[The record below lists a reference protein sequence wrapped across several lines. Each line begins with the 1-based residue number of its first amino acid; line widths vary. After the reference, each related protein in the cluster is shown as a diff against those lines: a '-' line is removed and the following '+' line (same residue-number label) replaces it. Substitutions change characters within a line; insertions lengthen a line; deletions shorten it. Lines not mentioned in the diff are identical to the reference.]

1 MVAFEVYDLVFLAL
15 FLIFVVVFLSMR
27 RKNLQRQGILFLY
40 KTKLGIKFIDWVS
53 KVCEKPLR
61 VIQYVILI
69 SGFGLMIG
77 IVWMLSKST
86 YLYLTT
92 SIAQVI
98 RAPPV
103 FPVIPYFPKIFG
115 LESLFPPLYFTYF
128 IVALGVI
135 AIVHEFSHGIFAR
148 LYGVKIHSTGFAFLG
163 PILGAFVEPDEKR
176 MGKISK
182 FKQMVVLAAG
192 TFANILM
199 ALLFAIVM
207 ALFFTN
213 VFTPAGVKF
222 SSYGL
227 AEVPMADL
235 TFVGNSTIEG
245 YVELSAN
252 GKTYFLENN
261 YWDISIERGL
271 EKTVVY
277 EDTPAF
283 RHQMVGAIT
292 EIGGRKVNDLED
304 LRYVLGQYN
313 AGDEVTV
320 RTAVLEPGQGTVAET
335 RTYTFNLTSNAEGKA
350 ALGIVFVPNS
360 ATGFAGWVN
369 KVFSEIKDPFTHYE
383 SSWGD
388 FGWFIYYLLWW
399 IIVLNFLVALFNMLP
414 LGILDGGR
422 FFYLAVW
429 GITRREKVGKWAYK
443 IAMWFIFAQII
454 AMMVRWAFT
463 FI

>member
-1 MVAFEVYDLVFLAL
+1 MVAFEVYDLIFLAL
-15 FLIFVVVFLSMR
+15 FLVFVVIFLSVR

-40 KTKLGIKFIDWVS
+40 KTKLGIEFIDWFS
-53 KVCEKPLR
+53 KKFDKPLK
-61 VIQYVILI
+61 ILQYVVLI

-77 IVWMLSKST
+77 IVWLLSKST

-92 SIAQVI
+92 SIAQLI

-128 IVALGVI
+128 IIALGII
-135 AIVHEFSHGIFAR
+135 AIVHEFAHGIFAR
-148 LYGVKIHSTGFAFLG
+148 LYGLKIHSTGFAFLG
-163 PILGAFVEPDEKR
+163 PILGAFVEPDEKQ
-176 MGKISK
+176 MKKIPK

-192 TFANILM
+192 TFANVLM
-199 ALLFAIVM
+199 TLLFAVIM

-235 TFVGNSTIEG
+235 TFVGNSSIEG

-252 GKTYFLENN
+252 GKTYFIEKR
-261 YWDISIERGL
+261 YWDLSIEREL
-271 EKTVVY
+271 EKTIVY

-283 RHQMVGAIT
+283 RHQLIGAIV
-292 EIGGRKVNDLED
+292 EIDERKIINLKD
-304 LRYVLGQYN
+304 LRYVLEQYD

-320 RTAVLEPGQGTVAET
+320 KTAILKPGQGTVAET

-350 ALGIVFVPNS
+350 ALGIVFIPNS
-360 ATGFAGWVN
+360 ASGFSGWIY
-369 KVFSEIKDPFTHYE
+369 KLFSEIKDPFTHYE
-383 SSWGD
+383 SAWGD

-422 FFYLAVW
+422 FFYLTVW
-429 GITRREKVGKWAYK
+429 GITRKEKAGKWAYK
-443 IAMWFIFAQII
+443 IVMWLIFAQII
-454 AMMVRWAFT
+454 AMMVRWALT